1 MREEGTAIVQMK
13 VRGLMFDP
21 YNNVFIVIL
30 KDEHEREVL
39 PVWIG
44 KSEANAI
51 GLALE
56 GVTPP
61 RPMSHDLIKSVLD
74 AVDAKVLSVVVNQLK
89 DNTYYAK
96 LHLMYQ
102 DAEYSVDARP
112 SDAIAVAL
120 RAGAPV
126 FASDELLKQHNS
138 EELDKWLDNLRPEDF
153 GKYDA

>member
-1 MREEGTAIVQMK
+1 
-13 VRGLMFDP
+13 MFDP

-44 KSEANAI
+44 KSEASAI

-74 AVDAKVLSVVVNQLK
+74 AVDAKVLSVVVNALK
-89 DNTYYAK
+89 ENTYHAK
-96 LHLMYQ
+96 LHLMFQ
-102 DAEYSVDARP
+102 DAEYAVDARP
-112 SDAIAVAL
+112 SDAIALAL

-126 FASDELLKQHNS
+126 FAAEELLKQHNAD
-138 EELDKWLDNLRPEDF
+138 ELDKWLENLRPEDF